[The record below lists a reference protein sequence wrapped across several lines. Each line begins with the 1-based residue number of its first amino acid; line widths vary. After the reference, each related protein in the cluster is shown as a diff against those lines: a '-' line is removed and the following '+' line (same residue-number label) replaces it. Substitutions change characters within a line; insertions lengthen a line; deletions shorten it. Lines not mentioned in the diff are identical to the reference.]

1 MLLGKLSTSQVGL
14 RENTAVHLRLPQIG
28 FTGINQMII
37 LLECE
42 PRPAAHTYKP

>member
-14 RENTAVHLRLPQIG
+14 RENTAVRPRVPQIG
-28 FTGINQMII
+28 FIGINQIII

-42 PRPAAHTYKP
+42 PRPAAHTHKP